1 MKQQVILGVMISV
14 LAVGVAAGEV
24 REHERMIEKSEAFQE
39 RFEQAS
45 PEQQKEMLERR
56 NERLKMTKE
65 EERMRMKEH
74 KGQGADWKQR
84 QGHQSS

>member
-1 MKQQVILGVMISV
+1 MLGVMISI
-14 LAVGVAAGEV
+14 LAFGAAADEE
-24 REHERMIEKSEAFQE
+24 RDHERMIERSEAFQE

-65 EERMRMKEH
+65 ERMRMKEH
-74 KGQGADWKQR
+74 KGQGGGWKQR
-84 QGHQSS
+84 

>member
-1 MKQQVILGVMISV
+1 MKKRVMLGVMISI
-14 LAVGVAAGEV
+14 LAVGAAADEE
-24 REHERMIEKSEAFQE
+24 REHERMIEGSEAFQE

-65 EERMRMKEH
+65 DRMRMREH
-74 KGQGADWKQR
+74 KGQGAGWKQR
-84 QGHQSS
+84 QGHHSS

>member
-65 EERMRMKEH
+65 ERMRMKEH
-74 KGQGADWKQR
+74 KGQGGGWKQR
-84 QGHQSS
+84 QGHHSS

>member
-1 MKQQVILGVMISV
+1 MLGVMISI
-14 LAVGVAAGEV
+14 LAFGTAADEV
-24 REHERMIEKSEAFQE
+24 REHERMIEGSEAFQE

-65 EERMRMKEH
+65 DRTRMREH
-74 KGQGADWKQR
+74 KGQGAGWKQR
-84 QGHQSS
+84 QGHHSS

>member
-14 LAVGVAAGEV
+14 LAVGAAADEV
-24 REHERMIEKSEAFQE
+24 REHERMIERSEAFQE

-45 PEQQKEMLERR
+45 PEQQREMLERR
-56 NERLKMTKE
+56 NVRLKTKK

-84 QGHQSS
+84 QGHHSS

>member
-1 MKQQVILGVMISV
+1 MKKRVMLGVMISI
-14 LAVGVAAGEV
+14 LAVGAAADEV
-24 REHERMIEKSEAFQE
+24 REHERMIEGSEAFQE

-65 EERMRMKEH
+65 DRMRMREH
-74 KGQGADWKQR
+74 KGQGAGWKQR
-84 QGHQSS
+84 QGHHSS

>member
-1 MKQQVILGVMISV
+1 MKKRVMLGVMISI
-14 LAVGVAAGEV
+14 LAVGAAADEV
-24 REHERMIEKSEAFQE
+24 REHERMIERSEVFQE

-65 EERMRMKEH
+65 DRMRMREH
-74 KGQGADWKQR
+74 KGQGAGWKQR
-84 QGHQSS
+84 QGHHSS

>member
-1 MKQQVILGVMISV
+1 MKKQVMLGVMISV
-14 LAVGVAAGEV
+14 LAVGAAADEV
-24 REHERMIEKSEAFQE
+24 CEHERMIERSEAFQE

-56 NERLKMTKE
+56 NERLKITK

-74 KGQGADWKQR
+74 KGQGGGWKQR
-84 QGHQSS
+84 QGHHSS

>member
-1 MKQQVILGVMISV
+1 VSWSL
-14 LAVGVAAGEV
+14 LAVGAAADEV
-24 REHERMIEKSEAFQE
+24 REHERMIEGSEAFQE

-65 EERMRMKEH
+65 DRMRMREH
-74 KGQGADWKQR
+74 KGQGAGWKQR
-84 QGHQSS
+84 QGHHSS

>member
-1 MKQQVILGVMISV
+1 MKKQVMLGVMISV
-14 LAVGVAAGEV
+14 LAVGAAADEV
-24 REHERMIEKSEAFQE
+24 REHERMIERSEVFQE

-65 EERMRMKEH
+65 DRMRMREH
-74 KGQGADWKQR
+74 KGQGAGWKQR
-84 QGHQSS
+84 QGHHSS

>member
-1 MKQQVILGVMISV
+1 MKKQVMLGVMISV
-14 LAVGVAAGEV
+14 LAVGAAADEV
-24 REHERMIEKSEAFQE
+24 REHERMIEGSEAFQE

-65 EERMRMKEH
+65 DRMRMREH
-74 KGQGADWKQR
+74 KGQGAGWKQR
-84 QGHQSS
+84 QGHHSS

>member
-1 MKQQVILGVMISV
+1 MLGVMISI
-14 LAVGVAAGEV
+14 LAVGAAADEV
-24 REHERMIEKSEAFQE
+24 REHERMIEGSEAFQE

-65 EERMRMKEH
+65 DRMRMREH
-74 KGQGADWKQR
+74 KGQGAGWKQR
-84 QGHQSS
+84 QGHHSS

>member
-1 MKQQVILGVMISV
+1 MKKQVMLGVMISV
-14 LAVGVAAGEV
+14 LAVGAAADEV
-24 REHERMIEKSEAFQE
+24 REHERMIERSEAFQE

-45 PEQQKEMLERR
+45 AEQQKEMLGRR
-56 NERLKMTKE
+56 NERLKMTK

-84 QGHQSS
+84 QGHHSS